1 MKGTEPARIRLGVRR
16 TFWMTASATAVL
28 ACTLLVVAPQVLAQ
42 NRTRDSDR
50 AIAILRDVFNFVRQN
65 YVNAADADTD
75 RLLTGA
81 LTGMLQAVG
90 DDHTKF
96 LDEDEID
103 ELNDMTIGEFGGVG
117 LYLSR
122 ADDGV
127 LVIEP
132 FVGSPAHAAGIMAGD
147 LIVAIDGTE
156 AGTLDEKGVVSRLR
170 GSPGTDVRVSLV
182 RAGVETLEVT
192 VTRQLIE
199 VPTVRHAVIEPGIGY
214 LRVSPQFTSKTPD
227 RIRDALRD
235 LEGRSGSL
243 ILDLRGNRG
252 GLFSAVVEIADL
264 FLDAGTIVQTRS
276 RVASENQQ
284 FTATRRATLVDHGT
298 PIVVLIDSLSASAAE
313 ILAGALKD
321 HERAY
326 LVGQQSYGKGS
337 VQQVMRIED
346 DRAVKVTTSR
356 YLTPDGTRI
365 DGVGVM
371 PHRITEPT
379 LSEDEQ
385 EALGEFGR
393 SRLLILFAL
402 EHPEPTEADI
412 GTFLV
417 QLGQSEFDLEERLV
431 RRQLART
438 IARIH
443 RRTPI
448 YDLTNDASLIEAV
461 RLLRTGEVSADS
473 FPDDVQPNVP
483 DSAAAELPH
492 GGWSG

>member
-28 ACTLLVVAPQVLAQ
+28 ACTLLVLAPQVLAQ
-42 NRTRDSDR
+42 NRTRDSER
-50 AIAILRDVFNFVRQN
+50 AIAILRDVFNFVRLN
-65 YVNAADADTD
+65 YVDASAVDTD
-75 RLLTGA
+75 TLLAGA
-81 LTGMLQAVG
+81 LNGMLDAV
-90 DDHTKF
+90 DDVHTKF
-96 LDEDEID
+96 VDRNEID
-103 ELNDMTIGEFGGVG
+103 ELNDMTAGEFGGVG
-117 LYLSR
+117 LYLGR

-147 LIVAIDGTE
+147 LIVSIDGTE
-156 AGTLDEKGVVSRLR
+156 AGSLDEDGVVSRLR
-170 GSPGTDVRVSLV
+170 GSPGTDVRVSVV
-182 RAGVETLEVT
+182 RAGIETLEVT

-199 VPTVRHAVIEPGIGY
+199 VPTVRHALIEPGIGY
-214 LRVSPQFTSKTPD
+214 LRVGPQFTSKTPD
-227 RIRDALRD
+227 RIREALRD

-252 GLFSAVVEIADL
+252 GLLSAVVEIADL

-276 RVASENQQ
+276 RVESENQQ
-284 FTATRRATLVDHGT
+284 FSATRRATLVERDI
-298 PIVVLIDSLSASAAE
+298 PIVTLIDGASASAAE

-365 DGVGVM
+365 DGVGVL
-371 PHRITEPT
+371 PHRVTEPK
-379 LSEDEQ
+379 LSKDEQ
-385 EALGEFGR
+385 KTLDEFAR
-393 SRLLILFAL
+393 SKLLVRFAL

-412 GTFLV
+412 ARLLV
-417 QLGQSEFDLEERLV
+417 DLEQSEFDLEEQLV
-431 RRQLART
+431 RRQLAHT
-438 IARIH
+438 ITRIH

-448 YDLTNDASLIEAV
+448 YDLINDPSLIEAV
-461 RLLRTGEVSADS
+461 RLLRTGEVSVDS
-473 FPDDVQPNVP
+473 FPENLQPEVP
-483 DSAAAELPH
+483 DSAAAESPV
-492 GGWSG
+492 GGWAG

>member
-16 TFWMTASATAVL
+16 TFRMTVSAAAVL
-28 ACTLLVVAPQVLAQ
+28 ACILLVLAPQVLAQ
-42 NRTRDSDR
+42 NRARDSER
-50 AIAILRDVFNFVRQN
+50 AIAILRDVFNFVRLN
-65 YVNAADADTD
+65 YVNAAAADTD

-81 LTGMLQAVG
+81 LQGMLEAVG

-96 LDEDEID
+96 LDRDEID

-156 AGTLDEKGVVSRLR
+156 AGALNQDDVVARLR
-170 GSPGTDVRVSLV
+170 GSPGTDVRVSLL
-182 RAGVETLEVT
+182 RAGNETLEVT

-199 VPTVRHAVIEPGIGY
+199 VPTVRHAVIDPGIGY

-227 RIRDALRD
+227 RIREALRD
-235 LEGRSGSL
+235 LEDRSRSL

-276 RVASENQQ
+276 RVENENQQ
-284 FTATRRATLVDHGT
+284 YTATRRATLVDPDL
-298 PIVVLIDSLSASAAE
+298 PIVVLIDSVSASAAE

-365 DGVGVM
+365 DGVGVA
-371 PHRITEPT
+371 PHRITEPK
-379 LSEDEQ
+379 LSDDEQ
-385 EALGEFGR
+385 RALGEFGR
-393 SRLLILFAL
+393 SKLLIRFAL
-402 EHPEPTEADI
+402 AHPEPTEADI
-412 GTFLV
+412 GRFLV
-417 QLGQSEFDLEERLV
+417 ELEQSEFDLEEQLV

-448 YDLTNDASLIEAV
+448 YDLVNDPSLIEAV

-473 FPDDVQPNVP
+473 FPDAAQAGTPA
-483 DSAAAELPH
+483 SAAAESSP
-492 GGWSG
+492 GEWS

>member
-16 TFWMTASATAVL
+16 TFWTVSATAVL
-28 ACTLLVVAPQVLAQ
+28 ACTLVLAPQVLAQ
-42 NRTRDSDR
+42 NRTRDSER
-50 AIAILRDVFNFVRQN
+50 AIAILRDVFNFVRLN
-65 YVNAADADTD
+65 YVDAAAADTD
-75 RLLTGA
+75 KLLEGA
-81 LTGMLQAVG
+81 LTGMLDAV
-90 DDHTKF
+90 DDPHTRF
-96 LDEDEID
+96 FDRNEID

-117 LYLSR
+117 LYLGR
-122 ADDGV
+122 DDDSV

-147 LIVAIDGTE
+147 LIVAIDGTD
-156 AGTLDEKGVVSRLR
+156 ARGLDEDGVVSRLR

-182 RAGVETLEVT
+182 RAGSETLEVT

-214 LRVSPQFTSKTPD
+214 LRVNPQFTSKTPD
-227 RIRDALRD
+227 RIREALLD
-235 LEGRSGSL
+235 LESRSGSL

-252 GLFSAVVEIADL
+252 GLLSAVVEIADL

-276 RVASENQQ
+276 RVEGDNHQYA
-284 FTATRRATLVDHGT
+284 ATRRATRVDPDL
-298 PIVVLIDSLSASAAE
+298 PIVVLIDGVSASAAE

-346 DRAVKVTTSR
+346 DRAIKVTTSR

-365 DGVGVM
+365 DGIGIR
-371 PHRITEPT
+371 PHRITEPR
-379 LSEDEQ
+379 LSKDEQ
-385 EALGEFGR
+385 ETLGEFGR
-393 SRLLILFAL
+393 SKLLIRFAL

-412 GTFLV
+412 GMLLV
-417 QLGQSEFDLEERLV
+417 DLERSEFDLGEQLV
-431 RRQLART
+431 RRQ
-438 IARIH
+438 IAQAITRIH

-448 YDLTNDASLIEAV
+448 YDLINDTSLIEAV
-461 RLLRTGEVSADS
+461 RLLRTGQVSADS
-473 FPDDVQPNVP
+473 FPDDVSSGVP
-483 DSAAAELPH
+483 DSAAAESPA

>member
-42 NRTRDSDR
+42 NRTRDSDL
-50 AIAILRDVFNFVRQN
+50 AIAILHDVFNFVRSN

-75 RLLTGA
+75 RLLEGA
-81 LTGMLQAVG
+81 LTGMLDAV
-90 DDHTKF
+90 DDPHTTF
-96 LDEDEID
+96 VDRDEID
-103 ELNDMTIGEFGGVG
+103 ELNDMTKGEFGGVG

-122 ADDGV
+122 AEDGV

-147 LIVAIDGTE
+147 LIVAIDDTE
-156 AGTLDEKGVVSRLR
+156 AGTLDEEGVVSRLR

-199 VPTVRHAVIEPGIGY
+199 VPTVRHALIEPGIGY
-214 LRVSPQFTSKTPD
+214 LRVSPHFTSKTAD
-227 RIRDALRD
+227 RIREALRD
-235 LEGRSGSL
+235 LKGRSRSL

-284 FTATRRATLVDHGT
+284 YTATRRATLVDRDT

-365 DGVGVM
+365 DGVGVT
-371 PHRITEPT
+371 PHRITEPK

-385 EALGEFGR
+385 RTLSDFGR
-393 SRLLILFAL
+393 SKLLVLFAL

-412 GTFLV
+412 GTFLG
-417 QLGQSEFDLEERLV
+417 QLRQSEFDLDEQLV
-431 RRQLART
+431 RRQLAQT
-438 IARIH
+438 ITRIH

-448 YDLTNDASLIEAV
+448 YDLINDASLVEAV

-473 FPDDVQPNVP
+473 FPDDAQPKVP
-483 DSAAAELPH
+483 DSAAADFPL